1 MLRENLEEM
10 LEEKNIEYKFRQLN
24 GEEKLLVF
32 PQGKDVALVY
42 KMEEFESET
51 ELVECI
57 ESNVQQ
63 HEEKLQI
70 VRDVRD
76 YKPDIQKKLYLC
88 LSHTPKE
95 ISGKL
100 FDFYVYVRCFQG
112 DISIEVNKTLL
123 DVWKIS
129 KASLFALAIEN
140 TEKLDMEFVLL
151 YKEMYEMAL
160 EKGDFDLLL
169 SMLVKPS
176 EKVPLYLFRY
186 KTQQHGCGASVILNH
201 HLLKSIREKLGVD
214 FYILPCSVEE
224 LLVLPEETKNEEMD
238 EIEKLEVIEGLKK
251 MVKEVNDD
259 KLDEELLLSYK
270 VFKYSEADG
279 LQEMKKQMK

>member
-42 KMEEFESET
+42 KMEEFKSET
-51 ELVECI
+51 ELVKCI
-57 ESNVQQ
+57 ESNMQQ
-63 HEEKLQI
+63 HKEKLQI

-76 YKPDIQKKLYLC
+76 YKSDIQKKFYLC

-95 ISGKL
+95 ISEKF
-100 FDFYVYVRCFQG
+100 FDFYVYVKCFQE
-112 DISIEVNKTLL
+112 DVSIEVNKALL

-129 KASLFALAIEN
+129 KTSIFALAREN
-140 TEKLDMEFVLL
+140 TEKLDMEFGLL
-151 YKEMYEMAL
+151 YKKMYEMAL
-160 EKGDFDLLL
+160 EKGDFCLLL
-169 SMLVKPS
+169 SMLVKHS

-186 KTQQHGCGASVILNH
+186 QTQQHGCGASVILNH

-214 FYILPCSVEE
+214 FYILPSSVEE
-224 LLVLPEETKNEEMD
+224 VLVLPECD
-238 EIEKLEVIEGLKK
+238 EKDDIEKLEALENLREF
-251 MVKEVNDD
+251 VKDVNNDE
-259 KLDEELLLSYK
+259 LDEDLLLSYNIYR
-270 VFKYSEADG
+270 YSEEEG
-279 LQEMKKQMK
+279 LEEIKSK